1 MRILLAPMEGVVDYT
16 MRDML
21 SSLGGLDRCVTEF
34 VRVNTHLLPAKV
46 FYRLCPELHHG
57 GKTLSGTPVYVQLL
71 GSNPELMAINALRAA
86 ELGALGIDINFGCPA
101 KTVNKSDGG
110 SILLREPHRLHDIV
124 SAMRKAVPPATPVTA
139 KIRLGYE
146 DHSLL
151 SEIVAAITSAGA
163 DELTIHARTKVDGYK
178 PPAYW
183 QHIHNI
189 QANSPIPVIANGEV
203 WTVDDYHQC
212 RTESGCQDV
221 MLGRGLL
228 TQPDLAAQIKQ
239 QQSGATPEPMS
250 WQSVLQLLSRFA
262 KTTEQN
268 FEDKYVGNR
277 VKQWLGY
284 LRHGQYPE
292 SVRLFEQIKRLKTA
306 AEIQTIINQSIH

>member
-34 VRVNTHLLPAKV
+34 VRVTSHQLPAKV

-57 GKTLSGTPVYVQLL
+57 GKTRSGTPVYVQLL
-71 GSNPELMAINALRAA
+71 GSNPETMAMNAQRAA
-86 ELGALGIDINFGCPA
+86 QLGAPGIDINFGCPA

-110 SILLREPHRLHDIV
+110 SILLREPHRLHTIV
-124 SAMRKAVPPATPVTA
+124 SAMRKAVPAKTPVTA

-151 SEIVAAITSAGA
+151 DDIVAAITTAGA
-163 DELTIHARTKVDGYK
+163 DELTIHARTKLDGYK

-183 QHIHNI
+183 QHIHSI
-189 QANSPIPVIANGEV
+189 KANSPIPVIANGEV
-203 WTVDDYHQC
+203 WTLDDYHQC
-212 RTESGCQDV
+212 RLDSGCQDV

-239 QQSGATPEPMS
+239 QLAGKIVEPMS
-250 WQSVLQLLSRFA
+250 WQAILKLLSRFA

-284 LRHGQYPE
+284 LRHGQYPDATQ
-292 SVRLFEQIKRLKTA
+292 LFEQIKRLKSA
-306 AEIQTIINQSIH
+306 SDIQDMISQQIR